1 MFQGDVVLSRIFY
14 WILLI
19 LIIGTFCYLVSD
31 VLAPFLISFVFAY
44 ILQPL
49 IERNTAR
56 YSLSRSIISL
66 FVFCVFV
73 SGFVLIVLV
82 ITPIIYQ
89 QFSLFVVKIPKYKAS
104 FQENITLLTD
114 HINSFDPDAADKI
127 AEISRSAINS
137 MFSVVTSFANHIWD
151 YTIATINVFALV
163 ALVPIILYYFMRDW
177 GKIVSALESLMPE
190 HGKNKMREIFIS
202 INELLSG
209 YIRGQLNIC
218 LILSVYYVIGL
229 SLIGIDLALLLGL
242 LSGFLII
249 IPFIGAIASFILA
262 SLSCYVTFGFG
273 YEFIYMT
280 ILYVIGHTVEGYIL
294 APKIIGNKIGLH
306 PVWIIFAVFA
316 AGSLFGFV
324 GILFAIPLAGIVKVL
339 VLQFLD
345 YYKTTSFYRGR

>member
-1 MFQGDVVLSRIFY
+1 MVERDVFLSRLFY
-14 WILLI
+14 WMLLI
-19 LIIGTFCYLVSD
+19 IVVGTFGYLVSD
-31 VLAPFLISFVFAY
+31 VLAPFIVAFIFAY
-44 ILQPL
+44 ILQPI

-56 YSLSRSIISL
+56 YPLTRSVISFL
-66 FVFCVFV
+66 IFSVFV
-73 SGFVLIVLV
+73 SGFVLIALV

-104 FQENITLLTD
+104 FQENITLLTN
-114 HINSFDPDAADKI
+114 HINSFDPEAADKV
-127 AEISRSAINS
+127 AEISKSAINS

-163 ALVPIILYYFMRDW
+163 ALVPVILYYFMRDW
-177 GKIVSALESLMPE
+177 TKIVSALEGLMPE

-229 SLIGIDLALLLGL
+229 SAIGIDLALLLGL

-280 ILYVIGHTVEGYIL
+280 ILYIFGHTVEGYIL

-324 GILFAIPLAGIVKVL
+324 GILFAIPLAGIFKVL